1 MLFTQVNV
9 NQNFKLSA
17 ARMRPT
23 SRVHRNQL
31 GHPGLTGPFL
41 KKSCVAGWQRPDD
54 PRPAWVARRRRVGA
68 GSAPDWPQA
77 RLSPA
82 SDSAST
88 ESESA
93 RRPLAKARAAGWPAP
108 LGPGPAGLSASRT
121 VPVTRLGETGMSYFK
136 SRVRVSSQSKKME
149 AH

>member
-41 KKSCVAGWQRPDD
+41 KKSCVAGCQRPDD
-54 PRPAWVARRRRVGA
+54 PGASLGGPAAPGRRRVGA
-68 GSAPDWPQA
+68 G
-77 RLSPA
+77 LA
-82 SDSAST
+82 S
-88 ESESA
+88 
-93 RRPLAKARAAGWPAP
+93 
-108 LGPGPAGLSASRT
+108 GPAEPGIGL
-121 VPVTRLGETGMSYFK
+121 GF
-136 SRVRVSSQSKKME
+136 
-149 AH
+149 H